1 MSEKLPDCMIGPS
14 EPCAGY
20 AALLAHIADIER
32 ERGAAVLALQRHG
45 YRRSCDIP
53 ACNCGDQ
60 WNHGGHAAE
69 RLREIG
75 EEVYENG
82 KTILQSVKNM
92 VARIAELEPNA
103 KRYLWLRERNVFRSD
118 PPVCH
123 VKWEVYRD
131 GVWSHTERPSGAE
144 LDTAIDAA
152 MGDK

>member
-20 AALLAHIADIER
+20 AALLAHIAEKD
-32 ERGAAVLALQRHG
+32 
-45 YRRSCDIP
+45 
-53 ACNCGDQ
+53 
-60 WNHGGHAAE
+60 
-69 RLREIG
+69 
-75 EEVYENG
+75 
-82 KTILQSVKNM
+82 
-92 VARIAELEPNA
+92 ARIAELEPNA